1 MKKIILLFVFS
12 FSNICSAQ
20 TIPPTDF
27 PAHPRLMLLNGEEKT
42 IIQNI
47 EKDKNWEKIHAIIL
61 AESEN
66 FLKEPELERIQIG
79 RRLLSVS
86 REAVRRIFFLSY
98 SYRITKELKY
108 LKKAEREMLKI
119 AQFKDWNPSHF
130 LDVAEMTLGVSIGYD
145 WLYNDLPLSS
155 RNIIKEAILKKGIEP
170 SLNPEYNSWLK
181 ASHNWNQVCNAGIS
195 FGVIA
200 TQEDSPEL
208 TKTILDRAISSI
220 KLPMEDFQ
228 PDGAYPEGYSY
239 WDYGTSF
246 NVLFINALQKIF
258 NNDFD
263 LVKSPGFLKTA
274 AYFEHMIGTSGRS
287 FNYSDAGEDTGL
299 SPAMFWFASQTKK
312 AELLFIEKSYLDF
325 PEKMASNRLLPAAML
340 WGASLDFEK
349 ISAPKELTWTGN
361 GKNPVAMMRT
371 SWIDPNAIFVGFKA
385 GSPSV
390 NHGHMDVGSF
400 VLDAQSERWAMDF
413 GMQNYNS
420 LESKGVAMWD
430 KTQNSQRWDIF
441 RYNNLAH
448 NTLTFDNNYQIVEGK
463 AEIGKT
469 NVNENF
475 LSVQS
480 DLSPVYKSQINSA
493 FRGIAIVD
501 KSYVIIQDEIETLDS
516 DQKLKWSM
524 VTEAEVNII
533 DEQTAELK
541 IDEKLMILSI
551 WGLKNVK
558 INTWSTTPTHDYDAL
573 NPGTQ
578 IIGFESIIPA
588 NSKKTFAVV
597 IGKNKI
603 EKPKLKPLK
612 KW

>member
-1 MKKIILLFVFS
+1 MKKILVFFIFS
-12 FSNICSAQ
+12 FSNLCSAQ
-20 TIPPTDF
+20 SIPLKEF
-27 PAHPRLMLLNGEEKT
+27 PAHPRLMLLSNEEKT
-42 IIQNI
+42 IIENI
-47 EKDKNWEKIHAIIL
+47 EKNKNWAKIHAVIL
-61 AESEN
+61 AESEK

-86 REAVRRIFFLSY
+86 REALRRIFFLSY

-119 AQFKDWNPSHF
+119 AEFKDWNPSHF

-170 SLNPEYNSWLK
+170 SLNPEYNTWLK

-208 TKTILDRAISSI
+208 TKAILERAISSI

-287 FNYSDAGEDTGL
+287 FNYSDAGDDTGL
-299 SPAMFWFASQTKK
+299 SPAMFWFSAENKQ
-312 AELLFIEKSYLDF
+312 AELLFNEKSYLDS
-325 PEKMASNRLLPAAML
+325 PEKLASNRLLPAAL
-340 WGASLDFEK
+340 IWGASLDLEN
-349 ISAPKELTWTGN
+349 ISAPKDLNWIGK

-371 SWIDPNAIFVGFKA
+371 SWTDSNAIFVGFKA
-385 GSPSV
+385 GSPSI
-390 NHGHMDVGSF
+390 NHGHMDIGSF
-400 VLDAQSERWAMDF
+400 VLDAQSERWAIDL

-420 LESKGVAMWD
+420 LESKGVALWD

-448 NTLTFDNNYQIVEGK
+448 NTLTFDNKYQIVEGK

-469 NVNENF
+469 NANENF
-475 LSVQS
+475 LCVQS
-480 DLSPVYKSQINSA
+480 DLSPVYKSQIYSA
-493 FRGIAIVD
+493 IRGIAIVD
-501 KSYVIIQDEIETLDS
+501 KSYIIIQDEIETLDS
-516 DQKLKWSM
+516 DRTLKWTM

-533 DEQTAELK
+533 NDKTAELQ
-541 IDEKLMILSI
+541 IDKKRMNLSI
-551 WGLKNVK
+551 WGLENVK
-558 INTWSTTPTHDYDAL
+558 IKTWSTKPSHDYDAL
-573 NPGTQ
+573 NPDTQ
-578 IIGFESIIPA
+578 IIGFEIIIPA
-588 NSKKTFAVV
+588 NSKKTITV
-597 IGKNKI
+597 IIGQNKI
-603 EKPKLKPLK
+603 ENPILIPLK